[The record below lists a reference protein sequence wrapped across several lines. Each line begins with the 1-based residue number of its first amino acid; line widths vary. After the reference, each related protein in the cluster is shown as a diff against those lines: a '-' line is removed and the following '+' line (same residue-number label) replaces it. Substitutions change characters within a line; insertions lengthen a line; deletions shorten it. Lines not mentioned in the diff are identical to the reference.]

1 MQRKTKRSTINPKP
15 FLTGVRALADN
26 KPLFLFGSGQSPR
39 LNLFDLSRVSG
50 KPLEWE
56 GSNPGILR
64 TLFSQTKSF
73 FVAPQHQSLPFK
85 GVCSRR
91 SFRMRRALS
100 LCLSLLAFTAFEL
113 LEAKAKTP
121 TRSLA
126 TITGSV
132 RDNKGNPLAGAI
144 VSLLR
149 EGTKQSAKE
158 ALTDGQGNFIAKVL
172 PGKYGIRAIA
182 NGFNEV
188 VFASVEVRAS
198 QELIY
203 RFNLEPIGYGNTLPE
218 RRRDRE
224 DVKWTLRSAQ
234 GRRSIF
240 QIQEGEDSTIKAV
253 SGEADETAPV
263 ETAPETVAQ
272 SAGSGSRSPIH
283 GVLETYYASN
293 PYTSSY
299 TGLNFAVSAPI
310 SEGVELIFAGQ
321 TGLGPDAPE
330 RFEAST
336 RFRVGDRHRVGV
348 TGEGLRLNA
357 PVWQNKLSDRADVQG
372 QVSMRAIDE
381 WIVRDGIVIV
391 MGIDYS
397 RFIGGGGAHSLTP
410 RFGVQFDANARTRVK
425 AAFASG
431 GDEDG
436 IQSVAAFEDD
446 QIVFRQQPIRPVA
459 FVDGQAV
466 LERSHRLEFGV
477 ERVLD
482 NSSNVEAT
490 AFFDTTSG
498 RGLGFFSAPAS
509 AFSGSAGDAFTGIA
523 NQQGSSRGVRLV
535 YTRRLN
541 RVWTASAGYSFGRG
555 QRLAAGGFSGPSE
568 MFEGGL
574 FQTAAL
580 QFGAGF
586 QTGTQVR
593 TVLRFSPQATVFAI
607 DPFAGRL
614 GVYDP
619 SLSIQITQLLPSFGL
634 PVRAEAI
641 LDARNLLD
649 AQTSTDYGEVLT
661 VIGTNRRSVRGGISV
676 RF

>member
-1 MQRKTKRSTINPKP
+1 VGTAVSDAQAKPTK
-15 FLTGVRALADN
+15 GA
-26 KPLFLFGSGQSPR
+26 
-39 LNLFDLSRVSG
+39 
-50 KPLEWE
+50 
-56 GSNPGILR
+56 
-64 TLFSQTKSF
+64 
-73 FVAPQHQSLPFK
+73 
-85 GVCSRR
+85 
-91 SFRMRRALS
+91 
-100 LCLSLLAFTAFEL
+100 
-113 LEAKAKTP
+113 
-121 TRSLA
+121 LA
-126 TITGSV
+126 TISGSV
-132 RDNKGNPLAGAI
+132 QDNKGNPLAGALVFLI
-144 VSLLR
+144 RDGV
-149 EGTKQSAKE
+149 KQTAKE
-158 ALTDGQGNFIAKVL
+158 AMTDRQGNFIAKVF
-172 PGKYGIRAIA
+172 PGRYGIKAIA

-234 GRRSIF
+234 SRRSIF
-240 QIQEGEDSTIKAV
+240 QVQEGEDSTIKAV
-253 SGEADETAPV
+253 TEEATESTPV
-263 ETAPETVAQ
+263 ETAPDATTQTEN
-272 SAGSGSRSPIH
+272 SGSTTKIH
-283 GVLETYYASN
+283 GILESYFAGNSNTAPYA
-293 PYTSSY
+293 
-299 TGLNFAVSAPI
+299 GLNFAVSAPV
-310 SEGVELIFAGQ
+310 SEGVELIFTGQ
-321 TGLGPDAPE
+321 TGVGSEAPE

-336 RFRVGDRHRVGV
+336 RFRVGHRHKVGV
-348 TGEGLRLNA
+348 TGAGLRLGS
-357 PVWQNKLSDRADVQG
+357 PVWISRHDNQQYVMG
-372 QVSMRAIDE
+372 QVSMRAVDE

-391 MGIDYS
+391 MGVDYS
-397 RFIGGGGAHSLTP
+397 KFVGGGGAHAITP
-410 RFGVQFDANARTRVK
+410 RLGVQFDANARTRVK

-466 LERSHRLEFGV
+466 VERSHRLEFGI

-498 RGLGFFSAPAS
+498 RGLGLLSAPAT
-509 AFSGSAGDAFTGIA
+509 AFSGNAADAFTGIA
-523 NQQGSSRGVRLV
+523 NQQGSSRGVRVV

-541 RVWTASAGYSFGRG
+541 RVWTASAGYAFGRG
-555 QRLAAGGFSGPSE
+555 QRLPATGSADPSD
-568 MFEGGL
+568 MFENGL
-574 FQTAAL
+574 FQTGAL
-580 QFGAGF
+580 QLSAGF

-619 SLSIQITQLLPSFGL
+619 SLSIQVTQLLPNFGL

-649 AQTSTDYGEVLT
+649 AQTCSDNGEVLT
-661 VIGTNRRSVRGGISV
+661 IVGNNRRSVRGGISL